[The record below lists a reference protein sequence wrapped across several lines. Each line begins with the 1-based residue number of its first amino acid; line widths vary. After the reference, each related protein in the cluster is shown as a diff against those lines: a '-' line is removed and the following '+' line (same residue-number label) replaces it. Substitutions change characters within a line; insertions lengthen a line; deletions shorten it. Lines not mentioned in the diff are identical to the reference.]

1 MFGHI
6 SDGYILPYKNKFS
19 YSVGIHL
26 LLNNSEMS
34 TPIIKCN
41 IAYFLGSL
49 KNKEY
54 INIFNFLKYFQNMRE

>member
-1 MFGHI
+1 M
-6 SDGYILPYKNKFS
+6 
-19 YSVGIHL
+19 
-26 LLNNSEMS
+26 LNNSEKS

>member
-41 IAYFLGSL
+41 IAYFFRKSKKQGV
-49 KNKEY
+49 Y
-54 INIFNFLKYFQNMRE
+54 